1 MLCFNALRPERKPSF
16 AIPNR
21 SRRTED
27 FDLFNMFQHVSTCF
41 NMFQLFKDVQSILVF
56 QGVFQGAWNPRIRM
70 GAARD
75 LNPDFHRLPQVV
87 PPAFFFVQAGYSS
100 MLGIKQQVHD
110 EVRTSVTVLVCDLVA
125 KVDAVRYFGSQVG
138 GARALWNPSR

>member
-1 MLCFNALRPERKPSF
+1 M
-16 AIPNR
+16 
-21 SRRTED
+21 
-27 FDLFNMFQHVSTCF
+27 
-41 NMFQLFKDVQSILVF
+41 F
-56 QGVFQGAWNPRIRM
+56 QGVFQGAWNPRIRIL

-75 LNPDFHRLPQVV
+75 LNPDFHRGLPLQVV
-87 PPAFFFVQAGYSS
+87 PPAAFFFVQAVYSS

>member
-1 MLCFNALRPERKPSF
+1 
-16 AIPNR
+16 
-21 SRRTED
+21 
-27 FDLFNMFQHVSTCF
+27 
-41 NMFQLFKDVQSILVF
+41 
-56 QGVFQGAWNPRIRM
+56 M

-75 LNPDFHRLPQVV
+75 LNPDFHRGLPLQVV
-87 PPAFFFVQAGYSS
+87 PPAAFFFVQAVYSS

-110 EVRTSVTVLVCDLVA
+110 EVRTSVTVLVA